1 LFRVGLRIDVDTF
14 RGTQEGVPNLLRVL
28 AEHRVK
34 GTFFFSVGPDNMGR
48 NIWRLFRPEFFGKMW
63 RTKATNLYGWDILLR
78 GTLWRGPLIAK
89 KLGHFFKAAVSEGH
103 ELGLH
108 AWDHYR
114 WQTHIDRMGGE
125 EIRRQLLQGCEVIQA
140 FTGASPVCSAAPAW
154 RITDQALLEKAKFP
168 FRYNSDCRGT
178 SIFYPVVEGK
188 TLSQPQIPTTLVT
201 FDEVLGREGVDQE
214 NYNKHLISL
223 MGEES
228 LNVLTIHAE
237 VEGISLLGLFQGFLQ
252 QIQRQEGHV
261 VPLGELLPP
270 AGQIAG
276 ATIGRQRVEGRE
288 GWVSVQYGS
297 G

>member
-1 LFRVGLRIDVDTF
+1 
-14 RGTQEGVPNLLRVL
+14 
-28 AEHRVK
+28 
-34 GTFFFSVGPDNMGR
+34 
-48 NIWRLFRPEFFGKMW
+48 
-63 RTKATNLYGWDILLR
+63 
-78 GTLWRGPLIAK
+78 
-89 KLGHFFKAAVSEGH
+89 
-103 ELGLH
+103 
-108 AWDHYR
+108 
-114 WQTHIDRMGGE
+114 
-125 EIRRQLLQGCEVIQA
+125 
-140 FTGASPVCSAAPAW
+140 
-154 RITDQALLEKAKFP
+154 
-168 FRYNSDCRGT
+168 
-178 SIFYPVVEGK
+178 VVEGK